1 MNVRVLD
8 LFTGT
13 GSIKKVCEELNF
25 KVVSLDIDPK
35 FNPDVCADIL
45 TFDFQCVWKPGDF
58 DIIWA
63 SPPCQVFSRAR
74 QCNIGKT
81 INGETMT
88 RATLERDTINLG
100 VPLLRKTEEIIV
112 YLKPQK
118 WFIENPYFGSMKNY
132 IDSECYIF
140 DYCMFGFEYR
150 KRTSIWSNLKLK
162 DCMCDRSHL
171 INGRHKMAAKG
182 SYNKA
187 QTGQGGGKCKIGRYA
202 IPSEL
207 VEYLITS

>member
-25 KVVSLDIDPK
+25 NVVSLDIDPK

-45 TFDFQCVWKPGDF
+45 TVDYQDMWKPGDF

-63 SPPCQVFSRAR
+63 SPPCQMFSRAR

-88 RATLERDTINLG
+88 RATLERDTINIG
-100 VPLLRKTEEIIV
+100 VPLLRKTQEIID
-112 YLKPQK
+112 YLKPQNFRGIGSGRGYNWRHIWWCK
-118 WFIENPYFGSMKNY
+118 WRYQSIHWTREGIEQHTPFWCCGW
-132 IDSECYIF
+132 F
-140 DYCMFGFEYR
+140 VQP
-150 KRTSIWSNLKLK
+150 SNT
-162 DCMCDRSHL
+162 R
-171 INGRHKMAAKG
+171 
-182 SYNKA
+182 
-187 QTGQGGGKCKIGRYA
+187 
-202 IPSEL
+202 
-207 VEYLITS
+207 